1 MSSDLKYSLSSEP
14 PQPQVQSPLLKI
26 LKGEVSETTE
36 LKKLHSF
43 RLCLSSPKII
53 KQWAQRTLP
62 NGEIVGSITNA
73 QTVNYKTLKPE
84 KGGLFCER
92 VFGPVKDFYCSC
104 GKQKTKQHPKVCPTC
119 GVQYISSQSRRYKMG
134 YIELVSPVTHIWYL
148 KSSPSYISLLLNL
161 KKKNLEAL
169 TYCSENLSLNIKSFQ
184 NELLF
189 QNVLHLLKA
198 NPFALEKG
206 LKKRKKRFLVN
217 SNWFS
222 FIFDNSYLIKANS
235 GFQLKVKDFPFFL
248 ITKNQNLQNFMGVC
262 SQSANGNEQ
271 ILPEMEKQ
279 GKNTFQF
286 SPFLTTV
293 QKHGSSEN
301 GSFPELKR
309 EKDELELFKLID
321 SFSSKSPSKKKDFFR
336 SEILTAFYKKYSKFH
351 FSRFRSN
358 KKSFLISLFSSSNNW
373 YFNKNQNIGYFSIF
387 NKNFKIFFSLLNYQI
402 LLKTIDKNSLA
413 NLLSPLFDNY
423 LNDDSQVLFDD
434 SIKKL
439 NLTKNFR
446 SNEDQEL
453 STLLN
458 SCFFLNKIGAIAQ
471 SPFSLAF
478 YTQKSEK
485 FYCFSPSFLNPFE
498 KDSLSGKIFSLK
510 KKKILP
516 SQKMFELKPLT
527 LFCSKKTKR
536 NEVESENPN
545 SNHMLPFIAFSK
557 KQRCEEKADFF
568 KQLRMIEL
576 ESEKSRSPKDLLFL
590 NKFPFKN
597 EKKLKYNLQKRN
609 KLHTLKNPIGNF
621 KFRKYFSL
629 RLDSSLKRSL
639 LIYQIKNFKN
649 GFEHSD
655 FYSENQTSTNF
666 TKFLVS
672 RELEKSSKFSNS
684 LFSFENFAQL
694 LIFIFDFPAA
704 LERQRQSF
712 SLRSYSK
719 SANFRSQTSARG
731 EVGGNFNLEVKQS
744 QNYFLDWKLTN
755 NYRNFYQSS
764 EIQNLNCFFI
774 SNFLVKN
781 AIPVSPLSLE
791 QFVFNNETQK
801 NLHLGNEDSRF
812 FANLKKPI
820 KKLGL
825 LKNSFLAETLANAKA
840 NAHNLK
846 ENRTPVIQDKENES
860 QTFSQ
865 LFFDQIDQKEG
876 SSLKSKDLNFTNWNN
891 KKITRF
897 IELLEKTLFLKKPG
911 LVNNY
916 YTISQSLQWPCQK
929 DWARFLN
936 YMTNTADKTDSLIP
950 SYLER
955 GISFDLVLTGAGS
968 IKKLLS
974 LFTPMGKKASIEIV
988 AKQINGTLLKLN
1000 RDIKRLED
1008 FFKFEI
1014 FFIDDQEIIEKVFMK
1029 LVILRSLRSKALRRL
1044 KVLRPFKGSH
1054 VLPEWM
1060 VLSVLPILPPALR
1073 PIIPLDSQQVAV
1085 SDLNKLYQTVLFRNK
1100 RVQRFYNDY
1109 YSLNFSEEM
1118 RYAQRLLQE
1127 AVDALI
1133 ENGKGDSAAITA
1145 SNNRPL
1151 KSLSD
1156 MIKGKK
1162 GRFRQNLLGK
1172 RVDYSGRSVIVVG
1185 PKLRLHEC
1193 GLPKEMAI
1201 ELFQPFLIRR
1211 LIFKEVATNFI
1222 SAKKLI
1228 KSNPESILDILREV
1242 MENRP
1247 VLLNRAPTLH
1257 RLGIQAF
1264 QPKLISGRAI
1274 LLHPLVC
1281 AAFNADFDG
1290 DQMAVHI
1297 PLSFQACAEAWKLM
1311 GSRNNLLSPATG
1323 EPIILPSQD
1332 MVLGC
1337 YYLTTLDRVKIKQKL
1352 SQSSFLFPFL
1362 ISKQGVHENLSTI
1375 SSNSKGIENWI
1386 LKKPS
1391 QKSEIRTLSSFYEI
1405 NESERATF
1413 ESKTNDT
1420 SILKLQDKK
1429 RRETL
1434 TFKRNRLSPVDTKL
1448 HLMDLSKNKNQNLFL
1463 NRFEKRA
1470 NCKVWSDSNKYYSN
1484 WDQVL
1489 QSLNQQ
1495 LIDLHSPIWLRWNFY
1510 FEFVLKKESF
1520 LEIRLDKYGNSVYI
1534 NPNYQ
1539 SYSNSKLEKI
1549 VFYIRTTPGRVLM
1562 NKLIFE
1568 ALNKPSLKKSF

>member
-1 MSSDLKYSLSSEP
+1 MSSDLEYSLPSE
-14 PQPQVQSPLLKI
+14 QPQVQSTLLKI
-26 LKGEVSETTE
+26 LKGEVSETSE

-53 KQWAQRTLP
+53 KQWAQRTLL
-62 NGEIVGSITNA
+62 NGEIVGPITNA

-169 TYCSENLSLNIKSFQ
+169 TYCSENLSFNIKSFQ
-184 NELLF
+184 NELVF
-189 QNVLHLLKA
+189 QNVWPLLKA
-198 NPFALEKG
+198 NPLILEKG
-206 LKKRKKRFLVN
+206 LKQKKKRVLVN
-217 SNWFS
+217 SSWFS
-222 FIFDNSYLIKANS
+222 FVFDNSYLRAGNS
-235 GFQLKVKDFPFFL
+235 GFKIKLKDFPFFL
-248 ITKNQNLQNFMGVC
+248 ITKNKKFQNFMGVLF
-262 SQSANGNEQ
+262 
-271 ILPEMEKQ
+271 LPEM
-279 GKNTFQF
+279 KNH
-286 SPFLTTV
+286 SNTTV
-293 QKHGSSEN
+293 PFSAVLAFPSEKKDEN
-301 GSFPELKR
+301 GSFAELKC
-309 EKDELELFKLID
+309 ELDELELLKFIDSLFSSSTTKKTDFVRSEVLID
-321 SFSSKSPSKKKDFFR
+321 
-336 SEILTAFYKKYSKFH
+336 FYKKYSKFNL
-351 FSRFRSN
+351 SRLSDTQ
-358 KKSFLISLFSSSNNW
+358 KSLFSLRLSSPKNS
-373 YFNKNQNIGYFSIF
+373 YFNKNKNTGCFSIF
-387 NKNFKIFFSLLNYQI
+387 NKNVKRFFSLLHYQK
-402 LLKTIDKNSLA
+402 LLKTM
-413 NLLSPLFDNY
+413 DN
-423 LNDDSQVLFDD
+423 N
-434 SIKKL
+434 
-439 NLTKNFR
+439 N
-446 SNEDQEL
+446 L

-458 SCFFLNKIGAIAQ
+458 PRFENYLNDHSQILLVDSIKKEFKKNLRSIGSSKLSSSLNYYFVLNKIGTIVR
-471 SPFSLAF
+471 SPFSLTF
-478 YTQKSEK
+478 YTQKNENY
-485 FYCFSPSFLNPFE
+485 FCFSSSFLIPFL
-498 KDSLSGKIFSLK
+498 KDSTNGKIGSLK
-510 KKKILP
+510 KNNFRP
-516 SQKMFELKPLT
+516 SQNPFELKPLN
-527 LFCSKKTKR
+527 LFYSKKTSL
-536 NEVESENPN
+536 NEGELDKPSWIHTLSFRTLSKTLPN
-545 SNHMLPFIAFSK
+545 GLRGWEQNFEKKSAFF
-557 KQRCEEKADFF
+557 Q
-568 KQLRMIEL
+568 QLRIKEL
-576 ESEKSRSPKDLLFL
+576 EWEIGKSNLFFL
-590 NKFPFKN
+590 NKLTFPNKD
-597 EKKLKYNLQKRN
+597 KLNYHLQKRG
-609 KLHTLKNPIGNF
+609 KRHSLKNPGGNL
-621 KFRKYFSL
+621 KFRNYFCLKLS
-629 RLDSSLKRSL
+629 SSLKRSL
-639 LIYQIKNFKN
+639 LIYQIKKFKERL
-649 GFEHSD
+649 GHSSIYSKNKISVNLPRLISRD
-655 FYSENQTSTNF
+655 FQKTSE
-666 TKFLVS
+666 
-672 RELEKSSKFSNS
+672 FSNS
-684 LFSFENFAQL
+684 LFSFENFADFL
-694 LIFIFDFPAA
+694 LFLFDF
-704 LERQRQSF
+704 SF
-712 SLRSYSK
+712 FR
-719 SANFRSQTSARG
+719 SANAAHWYSQTASKKKFVENFSF
-731 EVGGNFNLEVKQS
+731 EVEQQK
-744 QNYFLDWKLTN
+744 NYLFDWKLKN
-755 NYRNFYQSS
+755 NYNKFYYGS
-764 EIQNLNCFFI
+764 EILNLNCFSI
-774 SNFLVKN
+774 SNSLVKRS
-781 AIPVSPLSLE
+781 IPVSPLSLE
-791 QFVFNNETQK
+791 QFVFQDEKQK
-801 NLHLGNEDSRF
+801 TVNLEKDDQFVFENFE
-812 FANLKKPI
+812 APLKNRNF
-820 KKLGL
+820 
-825 LKNSFLAETLANAKA
+825 LKNSLLPETLTSIKEKDP
-840 NAHNLK
+840 NLQQTLPDIQ
-846 ENRTPVIQDKENES
+846 NGDPTSVIQITETEIQPLSRISFNQVQQNFAAKR
-860 QTFSQ
+860 QTQ
-865 LFFDQIDQKEG
+865 DQK
-876 SSLKSKDLNFTNWNN
+876 LANSKDLHFKSWN
-891 KKITRF
+891 KKRIMRF
-897 IELLEKTLFLKKPG
+897 SELLKKNLFIKKPG
-911 LVNNY
+911 LINNY
-916 YTISQSLQWPCQK
+916 YTVSQSLQWPCQK

-936 YMTNTADKTDSLIP
+936 YTTNIADKTDSLIP

-955 GISFDLVLTGAGS
+955 AISFDFVLTGAGS

-974 LFTPMGKKASIEIV
+974 LFNPIGKKPSIELL
-988 AKQINGTLLKLN
+988 AKQINGIVLKLN

-1029 LVILRSLRSKALRRL
+1029 LVISRSLRSKALRRL
-1044 KVLRPFKGSH
+1044 KVLRPFKRSQ

-1100 RVQRFYNDY
+1100 RVQRFFNDY

-1185 PKLRLHEC
+1185 PKLKLHEC

-1211 LIFKEVATNFI
+1211 LIFKNVATNFI

-1228 KSNPESILDILREV
+1228 KSNPESILNILREV

-1362 ISKQGVHENLSTI
+1362 IAKQEIKENLRPDPIRLYPLGESRFRRMDLTKK
-1375 SSNSKGIENWI
+1375 SKG
-1386 LKKPS
+1386 
-1391 QKSEIRTLSSFYEI
+1391 
-1405 NESERATF
+1405 
-1413 ESKTNDT
+1413 
-1420 SILKLQDKK
+1420 
-1429 RRETL
+1429 
-1434 TFKRNRLSPVDTKL
+1434 
-1448 HLMDLSKNKNQNLFL
+1448 QNPFL
-1463 NRFEKRA
+1463 NRFEKIPKWTIW
-1470 NCKVWSDSNKYYSN
+1470 NDSNKYYSN

-1495 LIDLHSPIWLRWNFY
+1495 LIDLQSPIWLRWNFY
-1510 FEFVLKKESF
+1510 FEFALKKESF
-1520 LEIRLDKYGNSVYI
+1520 LEIRLDKKGNSVYI

-1539 SYSNSKLEKI
+1539 SYSNSKFEKI

-1568 ALNKPSLKKSF
+1568 ALNRPSLKKSF